1 MVQSDFANRL
11 IAKEGSEDYSALT
24 LFASFMSDIKLEYN
38 VSKEVFYPIPK
49 VTSSII
55 SIKPKK
61 VDLSMLNIFKSV
73 SKTLFHNRRKTI
85 KNNFLKSPYI
95 DIDKDKIDE
104 ILEKANIDKEIRGES
119 LSIEKVK
126 ELSLII
132 KDYI

>member
-1 MVQSDFANRL
+1 
-11 IAKEGSEDYSALT
+11 
-24 LFASFMSDIKLEYN
+24 
-38 VSKEVFYPIPK
+38 
-49 VTSSII
+49 
-55 SIKPKK
+55 
-61 VDLSMLNIFKSV
+61 
-73 SKTLFHNRRKTI
+73 

-119 LSIEKVK
+119 LNIEKVK